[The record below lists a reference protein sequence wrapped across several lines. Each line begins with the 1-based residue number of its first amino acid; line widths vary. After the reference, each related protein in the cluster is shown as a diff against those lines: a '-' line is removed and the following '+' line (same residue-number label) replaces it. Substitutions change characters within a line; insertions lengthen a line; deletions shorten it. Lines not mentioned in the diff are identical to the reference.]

1 MKKSSVIAWIGAG
14 AAVAGAVCGGAW
26 HMMKKRTEKS
36 VIEKSTGVSIEGVD
50 VDGDGASDMLM
61 VDTDGDGNVDTVL
74 ADTTG
79 DGNVDTIMVD
89 TDGDGTLDTML
100 IDEQG
105 TGEFVI
111 ASEPEI
117 ETDEEP
123 ETEA

>member
-1 MKKSSVIAWIGAG
+1 MKKSGVVALIGAG
-14 AAVAGAVCGGAW
+14 VAAAGAACGVAW
-26 HMMKKRTEKS
+26 YCMKKNAREA
-36 VIEKSTGVSIEGVD
+36 VIANSTGITIEGVD

-61 VDTDGDGNVDTVL
+61 VDTDGDGAVDTVL

-100 IDEQG
+100 VDEQG

-111 ASEPEI
+111 ASEPE
-117 ETDEEP
+117 EEQ
-123 ETEA
+123 EEI

>member
-1 MKKSSVIAWIGAG
+1 MMKKSGIAVLVGIGAAAAG
-14 AAVAGAVCGGAW
+14 AACTAAW
-26 HMMKKRTEKS
+26 YMMKKNAEQS
-36 VIEKSTGVSIEGVD
+36 VIEKSTGLTIEGVD

-61 VDTDGDGNVDTVL
+61 VDTDGDGTVDTVL

-111 ASEPEI
+111 ASGI
-117 ETDEEP
+117 E
-123 ETEA
+123 ETEEESIPEE

>member
-1 MKKSSVIAWIGAG
+1 MKKSKVMAWVGAG
-14 AAVAGAVCGGAW
+14 AAAVGAACGAAW
-26 HMMKKRTEKS
+26 YCAKKRAKNS
-36 VIEKSTGVSIEGVD
+36 VIERSAGLSIEGID

-61 VDTDGDGNVDTVL
+61 VDTDGDGTVDTVL

-100 IDEQG
+100 VDEQG

-111 ASEPEI
+111 ASDSEQ
-117 ETDEEP
+117 EE
-123 ETEA
+123 A

>member
-1 MKKSSVIAWIGAG
+1 MKKSSIIALVGAG
-14 AAVAGAVCGGAW
+14 AAAVGAACGAAW
-26 HMMKKRTEKS
+26 YMMKKNAEQS
-36 VIEKSTGVSIEGVD
+36 VIENSMGVSIEGVD

-61 VDTDGDGNVDTVL
+61 VDTDGDGTVDTVL

-111 ASEPEI
+111 ATEPE
-117 ETDEEP
+117 EEP
-123 ETEA
+123 EAEV